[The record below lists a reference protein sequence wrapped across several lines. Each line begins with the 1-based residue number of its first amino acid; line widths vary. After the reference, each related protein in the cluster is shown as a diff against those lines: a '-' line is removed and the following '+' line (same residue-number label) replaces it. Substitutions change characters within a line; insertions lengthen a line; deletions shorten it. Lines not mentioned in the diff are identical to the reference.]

1 MTVRDFPKDRVH
13 IIIARTEGEGMEA
26 ARAFGLS
33 SPIYPRHPAELLGYL
48 ADFTLVYID
57 GWTGTRQPVSVVR
70 QATRLAEDTVHLPTA
85 DGLRYGTERAQLA
98 ADRLA
103 RLREAKRSGSPFLEA
118 AGIPQAAEQVNTW
131 AQRLHHWLHLCPTR
145 RAGLP
150 CTVPPGTC
158 RWPS

>member
-1 MTVRDFPKDRVH
+1 MRGRAHAVL
-13 IIIARTEGEGMEA
+13 ARTEQEGLAAAAAMGLDTVSYPMTIADVHA
-26 ARAFGLS
+26 ARAN
-33 SPIYPRHPAELLGYL
+33 GYNH
-48 ADFTLVYID
+48 LVLVRVD
-57 GWTGTRQPVSVVR
+57 GWEQGPQPVHV
-70 QATRLAEDTVHLPTA
+70 AHAIAVHADADLELPTT
-85 DGLRYGTERAQLA
+85 DGLRYGAERAQLA

-103 RLREAKRSGSPFLEA
+103 RLREAKRTGSPFLEA
-118 AGIPQAAEQVNTW
+118 AGIPQTVEHVNTW